1 MLIDLLIVVSI
12 ITVPDERIRSAQKK
26 ALAIICIVPKL
37 LRAFWSVNWRRGCM
51 QLIDRWNR

>member
-12 ITVPDERIRSAQKK
+12 ITVLDYQIRSAQKK
-26 ALAIICIVPKL
+26 ALAIIFLVPKL

-51 QLIDRWNR
+51 QLIDG